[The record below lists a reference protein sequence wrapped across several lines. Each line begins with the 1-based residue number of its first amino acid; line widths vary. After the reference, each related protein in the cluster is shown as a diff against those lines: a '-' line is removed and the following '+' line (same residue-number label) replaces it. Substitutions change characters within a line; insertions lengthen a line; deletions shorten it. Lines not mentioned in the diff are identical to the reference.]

1 MDREQL
7 LLAKAAEEAGEIV
20 QEAIIAANNFAKR
33 ALKAQQFGI
42 KETSPG
48 WDKDNAERM
57 CLELDDFWASIEM
70 LNEECGLDYEPN
82 RERIEAKKAK
92 VNQYADYSKQL
103 GRVE

>member
-1 MDREQL
+1 MGREQL

-20 QEAIIAANNFAKR
+20 LEALTAANNFAKR

-48 WDKDNAERM
+48 WDKDNAQRM
-57 CLELDDFWASIEM
+57 CLELDDFWAAIEM
-70 LNEECGLDYEPN
+70 LNEECGLGYVPN
-82 RERIEAKKAK
+82 RDRIDAKKNK